1 MRRATKHPAGTE
13 YGHHTGRSAQVNIDI
28 TRVGHSLVRSQCG
41 GPRPVASSAVE
52 EVLRT
57 APLERVRLGV
67 ELWMAAVSDEGGDPH
82 VRLADHLPSP
92 DREVLTAALW
102 D

>member
-1 MRRATKHPAGTE
+1 MSSTTTTFDSYPAVVAAWAQRNQDLLRGIVALRRMGT
-13 YGHHTGRSAQVNIDI
+13 D
-28 TRVGHSLVRSQCG
+28 
-41 GPRPVASSAVE
+41 ASCAVE

-82 VRLADHLPSP
+82 VRLAEHLPSP